1 MMGFRPTPGIIDHIP
16 LPAAAAWLGYGG
28 LLPFAAAALALW
40 VTEGSV
46 QQLAVVSLL
55 AYGGAILSFLGGIHW
70 GLASTLGASAV
81 GRRLAWSVLPSLWA
95 ALAMALGW
103 VLQPRV
109 GLVLLALGLA
119 AWWALEAYRL
129 PSAPLAPWYA
139 RLRRHLT
146 AGAVLCLSLGAAAP
160 FAAS

>member
-1 MMGFRPTPGIIDHIP
+1 MIDRIP
-16 LPAAAAWLGYGG
+16 LPAVAAWLGYGG
-28 LLPFAAAALALW
+28 LLPFAVAALALW
-40 VTEGSV
+40 LTEGGV
-46 QQLAVVSLL
+46 QRFAAVAML
-55 AYGGAILSFLGGIHW
+55 AYGGAILSFLGGIQW
-70 GLASTLGASAV
+70 GLGSTLGASAV

-95 ALAMALGW
+95 ATAMALGL

-109 GLVLLALGLA
+109 GLALLALGLA
-119 AWWALEAYRL
+119 AWWVLEAYRL
-129 PSAPLAPWYA
+129 PSAPVAPWYP

>member
-1 MMGFRPTPGIIDHIP
+1 MMGFRATSATTDRSP

-28 LLPFAAAALALW
+28 LAPFAAAALALW

-46 QQLAVVSLL
+46 QRLAAVSLL

-70 GLASTLGASAV
+70 GLASALGASAA
-81 GRRLAWSVLPSLWA
+81 GQRLAWSVLPSLWA
-95 ALAMALGW
+95 AAAMALGLA
-103 VLQPRV
+103 LQPRV
-109 GLVLLALGLA
+109 GLALLALGLT
-119 AWWALEAYRL
+119 AWWVLEAYRL

-146 AGAVLCLSLGAAAP
+146 AGAVLCLALGAAAP
-160 FAAS
+160 LGAS